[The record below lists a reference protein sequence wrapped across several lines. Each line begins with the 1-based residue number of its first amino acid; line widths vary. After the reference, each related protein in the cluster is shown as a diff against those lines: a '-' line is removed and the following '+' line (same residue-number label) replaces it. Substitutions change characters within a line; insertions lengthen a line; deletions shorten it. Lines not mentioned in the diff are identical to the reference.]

1 MLSVHYR
8 YGPKTKNT
16 SLSHPTEE
24 KEFLQVY
31 GGGTNA
37 GTEEL
42 RLSFDLSEDKAKS
55 ENGLILTI

>member
-1 MLSVHYR
+1 V
-8 YGPKTKNT
+8 
-16 SLSHPTEE
+16 

-31 GGGTNA
+31 GGGTKA

-42 RLSFDLSEDKAKS
+42 RLSMDLSEDKAKS